1 MKMRPG
7 LAAFSRAVRKKT
19 HFPAI
24 PVAAEFL
31 AFWGI
36 LRQLLFAGH
45 SERDEEQMTKLWKRS
60 VSMFLALVMVIGM
73 LPLNV
78 LADDAETDA
87 AESIVVEQSVETQ
100 APPTEPPVTE
110 APATQA
116 ATEPAVEEETTQAA
130 GETEAATEPAQT

>member
-36 LRQLLFAGH
+36 LRQLLFADH

-60 VSMFLALVMVIGM
+60 LSMFLALVMVIGM

-87 AESIVVEQSVETQ
+87 TESIVVEQSVETQ

>member
-1 MKMRPG
+1 MEMQPG
-7 LAAFSRAVRKKT
+7 AACFQPCGPENAFSGNPDCSR
-19 HFPAI
+19 I
-24 PVAAEFL
+24 PDGL
-31 AFWGI
+31 GI
-36 LRQLLFAGH
+36 LWQLLFADH

-60 VSMFLALVMVIGM
+60 LSMFLALVMVIGM

-87 AESIVVEQSVETQ
+87 TESIVVEQSVETQ

>member
-7 LAAFSRAVRKKT
+7 LAAFSCAVRKKT

-45 SERDEEQMTKLWKRS
+45 SERDEEQMTKLWERS
-60 VSMFLALVMVIGM
+60 LSMFLALVMVIGM

-87 AESIVVEQSVETQ
+87 AESIVVE
-100 APPTEPPVTE
+100 
-110 APATQA
+110 
-116 ATEPAVEEETTQAA
+116 
-130 GETEAATEPAQT
+130 